1 MYIPSVHS
9 IVNCRIYHGISHG
22 QPVETEIDMLDVGL
36 SSHLLVVVG
45 VDKINVVR

>member
-9 IVNCRIYHGISHG
+9 IVYCRVYHSISHG
-22 QPVETEIDMLDVGL
+22 QPIETEIDMLDVGL
-36 SSHLLVVVG
+36 SHHLLVVVG